1 MKNEFYDV
9 AIIGGGPAAHSAAL
23 YARRK
28 ELKTA
33 MIAKEEGGQLL
44 YSSEIDNFLGL
55 PDVEG
60 FELVKKF
67 RKHVDKYE
75 PEKLEVEVLNVEKK
89 GDEFVLYLKKGEELR
104 AQTLIVATGAKWR
117 KLDVPGEEE
126 LTGKGLS
133 YCTTCDG
140 PLFADADV
148 AVIGGGNS
156 AYEGII
162 DLLPIANK
170 IVNVDV
176 APEPIADPVLQRHV
190 EESDHREEVELEKYY
205 GHEILEI
212 LGDNMVTGMR
222 LKDKDSGKE
231 KEVKVEGI
239 FVEIGLIPNS
249 QFVADIVETNDNGE
263 IVVDCRN
270 RTNLDGLFAAGDVTN
285 VPENQI
291 IIAAGE
297 GAKAALSAYRY
308 LIHQ

>member
-1 MKNEFYDV
+1 MKNELYDM

-44 YSSEIDNFLGL
+44 YSSEIDNYLGV
-55 PDVEG
+55 PDAEA

-67 RKHVDKYE
+67 RGHVDKYE
-75 PEKLEVEVLNVEKK
+75 PDKLEDEVLEVEKEENEFVLSLKK
-89 GDEFVLYLKKGEELR
+89 GDELKSK
-104 AQTLIVATGAKWR
+104 TLIIATGAKWR
-117 KLDVPGEEE
+117 KLDVPGEDE
-126 LTGKGLS
+126 LAGKGVS

-156 AYEGII
+156 AFEGII
-162 DLLPIANK
+162 DLLPIANR
-170 IVNVDV
+170 IVNIDI

-190 EESDHREEVELEKYY
+190 KESDHREEVELEEYY

-212 LGDNMVTGMR
+212 LGDDMVTGLR
-222 LKDKDSGKE
+222 IRDKDSGE
-231 KEVKVEGI
+231 DKEVEVEGI

-249 QFVADIVETNDNGE
+249 QIVEDLVETNDAGE
-263 IVVDCRN
+263 IVVDCDSQ
-270 RTNLDGLFAAGDVTN
+270 TNVDGLFAAGDVTN
-285 VPENQI
+285 VPEKQI

-297 GAKAALSAYRY
+297 GAKAALGAYRY

>member
-1 MKNEFYDV
+1 MKNELYEV

-23 YARRK
+23 YSRRK

-44 YSSEIDNFLGL
+44 YSSEIDNYLGV
-55 PDVEG
+55 PDAEA

-67 RKHVDKYE
+67 RTHVDKYE
-75 PEKLEVEVLNVEKK
+75 PDKLEDEVLDVEKE
-89 GDEFVLYLKKGEELR
+89 DNEFVLNLRKSDELR
-104 AQTLIVATGAKWR
+104 TKTLIVATGAKWR
-117 KLDVPGEEE
+117 KLDVPGEQEFA
-126 LTGKGLS
+126 GKGVS

-156 AYEGII
+156 AFEGII
-162 DLLPIANK
+162 DLLPVANR
-170 IVNVDV
+170 IVNVDI

-190 EESDHREEVELEKYY
+190 EESDHREEVEVEEYY

-212 LGDNMVTGMR
+212 TGDDMVSGLR
-222 LKDKDSGKE
+222 IRDRDSGEE
-231 KEVKVEGI
+231 KEIDVEGI

-249 QFVADIVETNDNGE
+249 GLVEDLVETNDAGE
-263 IVVDCRN
+263 IVVDCN
-270 RTNLDGLFAAGDVTN
+270 SKTNVDGLFAAGDVTD
-285 VPENQI
+285 VPEKQI

-297 GAKAALSAYRY
+297 GAKAALGAYRY

>member
-1 MKNEFYDV
+1 MQNELYDV
-9 AIIGGGPAAHSAAL
+9 AIVGGGPAAHSAAL

-28 ELKTA
+28 ELKTV

-44 YSSEIDNFLGL
+44 YSSEIDNYLGL
-55 PDVEG
+55 PDVEA

-67 RKHVDKYE
+67 RNHLGKYD
-75 PEKLEVEVLNVEKK
+75 PEKIEDEVLDVEK
-89 GDEFVLYLKKGEELR
+89 DEERFLLKLDRGEEIKSR
-104 AQTLIVATGAKWR
+104 TLIVAAGAKWR
-117 KLDVPGEEE
+117 KLKVPGEEE

-140 PLFADADV
+140 PLFAGADV

-156 AYEGII
+156 AFEGII
-162 DLLPIANK
+162 DLLPIANR
-170 IVNVDV
+170 IVNVDI

-190 EESDHREEVELEKYY
+190 AESDHLEEVELESYY

-212 LGDNMVTGMR
+212 LGDEMVTGMR
-222 LKDKDSGKE
+222 LKDKDTGEE
-231 KEVKVEGI
+231 KEVNVEGI

-249 QFVADIVETNDNGE
+249 QIVEDLVEINGAGE
-263 IVVDCRN
+263 IVVDCDSQ
-270 RTNLDGLFAAGDVTN
+270 TDVDGLFAAGDVSS
-285 VPENQI
+285 VPEKQI

-297 GAKAALSAYRY
+297 GAKAALGAYRY

>member
-1 MKNEFYDV
+1 MSNEIYDV
-9 AIIGGGPAAHSAAL
+9 AIVGGGPAAHSAAL

-44 YSSEIDNFLGL
+44 YSSEIDNYLGI
-55 PDVEG
+55 PDVDA

-67 RKHVDKYE
+67 REHVDKYE
-75 PEKLEVEVLNVEKK
+75 PEKYEDEVLDVEKN
-89 GDEFVLYLKKGEELR
+89 GNFLLKLEKEGELR
-104 AQTLIVATGAKWR
+104 SKTLIVATGAKWR
-117 KLDVPGEEE
+117 KLDVPGEQK
-126 LTGKGLS
+126 LSGKGIS

-156 AYEGII
+156 AFEGII
-162 DLLPIANK
+162 DLLPIANR
-170 IVNVDV
+170 IVNIDI
-176 APEPIADPVLQRHV
+176 APEPIADPVLQKHV
-190 EESDHREEVELEKYY
+190 ENSDHLDEVEMESYY

-212 LGDNMVTGMR
+212 TGEDMVTGLR
-222 LKDKDSGKE
+222 LKDKESGEE
-231 KEVKVEGI
+231 KEVEVEGV

-249 QFVADIVETNDNGE
+249 SFVDNLVETNDAGE
-263 IVVDCRN
+263 IIVDCDSQ
-270 RTNLDGLFAAGDVTN
+270 TNVEGLYAAGDVTN
-285 VPENQI
+285 VPEKQI

-297 GAKAALSAYRY
+297 GAKAALGAYSY

>member
-1 MKNEFYDV
+1 MKNELYEV

-23 YARRK
+23 YSRRK

-44 YSSEIDNFLGL
+44 YSSEIDNYLGV
-55 PDVEG
+55 PDAEA

-67 RKHVDKYE
+67 RTHVDKYE
-75 PEKLEVEVLNVEKK
+75 PDKLEDEVLDVEKED
-89 GDEFVLYLKKGEELR
+89 DEFVLNLRKSDELR
-104 AQTLIVATGAKWR
+104 TKTLIVATGAKWR
-117 KLDVPGEEE
+117 KLDVPGEQEFA
-126 LTGKGLS
+126 GKGVS

-156 AYEGII
+156 AFEGII
-162 DLLPIANK
+162 DLLPVANR
-170 IVNVDV
+170 IVNVDI

-190 EESDHREEVELEKYY
+190 EESDHREEVEVEEYY

-212 LGDNMVTGMR
+212 TGDDMVSGLR
-222 LKDKDSGKE
+222 IRDRDSGEE
-231 KEVKVEGI
+231 KEIDVEGI

-249 QFVADIVETNDNGE
+249 GLVEDLVETNDAGE
-263 IVVDCRN
+263 IVVDCN
-270 RTNLDGLFAAGDVTN
+270 SKTNVDGLFAAGDVTD
-285 VPENQI
+285 VPEKQI

-297 GAKAALSAYRY
+297 GAKAALGAYRY

>member
-1 MKNEFYDV
+1 MTTELYDV

-33 MIAKEEGGQLL
+33 MISKEEGGQLL
-44 YSSEIDNFLGL
+44 YSSEIDNYLGV

-67 RKHVDKYE
+67 RNHVEKYE
-75 PEKLEVEVLNVEKK
+75 PEKLEVEVLDVKKEDDEFALELKK
-89 GDEFVLYLKKGEELR
+89 GDTLR
-104 AQTLIVATGAKWR
+104 SKTVIIATGAKWR
-117 KLDVPGEEE
+117 KLKVPGEKEFA
-126 LTGKGLS
+126 GKGVS

-140 PLFADADV
+140 PLYGDADV

-156 AYEGII
+156 AFEGII
-162 DLLPIANK
+162 DLLPIANR
-170 IVNVDV
+170 IVNVDI
-176 APEPIADPVLQRHV
+176 APEPIADPVLQKHV
-190 EESDHREEVELEKYY
+190 QNSEHLEEVDFEGYY

-212 LGDNMVTGMR
+212 LGDEMVTGLR
-222 LKDKDSGKE
+222 IKDKETGEE
-231 KEVKVEGI
+231 KEIEVEGI

-249 QFVADIVETNDNGE
+249 GFVDDLVETNDAGE
-263 IVVDCRN
+263 IVVDCDSK
-270 RTNLDGLFAAGDVTN
+270 TNVEGLYAAGDVSN
-285 VPENQI
+285 VPEKQI

-297 GAKAALSAYRY
+297 GAKAALGAYRY